1 MALIISSTHGFAI
14 AHTALRTISLKTNA
28 VALWHLRSYVPHFS
42 NTSLDDIGD
51 GWPTKSSQIGAEPN
65 RESHLRFA
73 EEFRSNLDA
82 CSLISAR
89 RRLASQGSCT
99 CVTVHRHPT
108 LVEPGQSPEIFMVC
122 CRFVC
127 QPSLSND
134 VKISMEILQRSLTFM
149 CARLLNL
156 WSISW
161 FWSLRFSRA

>member
-1 MALIISSTHGFAI
+1 MQFLSGFCG
-14 AHTALRTISLKTNA
+14 HMFL
-28 VALWHLRSYVPHFS
+28 
-42 NTSLDDIGD
+42 TSLDNIGD
-51 GWPTKSSQIGAEPN
+51 GWRTKSSQIGAEPN

-73 EEFRSNLDA
+73 EKFRSNLDA
-82 CSLISAR
+82 WSLISAR
-89 RRLASQGSCT
+89 RCSASQASCT
-99 CVTVHRHPT
+99 CVTVHRHPS
-108 LVEPGQSPEIFMVC
+108 LVESGQSPEIFTIC

-161 FWSLRFSRA
+161 FWSLRLSRA